1 MEMSK
6 PNFQCGFGR
15 LFGRERI
22 GYQRAKPDGG
32 DRVGSM
38 GKRNP
43 CMAER
48 IGVAM
53 RILLVGW
60 PAAACG
66 EKRHKRLTTSIA
78 IIMTS
83 SWSMPPTKGDGAK
96 DQADLIGEGPAATD
110 PDQTQV
116 GSCAA

>member
-6 PNFQCGFGR
+6 PNFQCSLGR

-22 GYQRAKPDGG
+22 GYQRAKPGIAPDPWESGIL
-32 DRVGSM
+32 VWLSVS
-38 GKRNP
+38 
-43 CMAER
+43 
-48 IGVAM
+48 GVAM
-53 RILLVGW
+53 RILLFGW
-60 PAAACG
+60 PGAACG
-66 EKRHKRLTTSIA
+66 EKRHKWLTTSIA

-83 SWSMPPTKGDGAK
+83 NWSMPPTKGNGAK

-110 PDQTQV
+110 PGQTQV